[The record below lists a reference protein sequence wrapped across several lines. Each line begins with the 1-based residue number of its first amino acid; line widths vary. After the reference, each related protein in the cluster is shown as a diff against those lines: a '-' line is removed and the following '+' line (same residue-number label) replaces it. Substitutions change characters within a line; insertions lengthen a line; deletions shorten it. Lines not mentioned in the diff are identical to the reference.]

1 MNWQLQIQMNE
12 KLFLKDPAGSELG
25 KRIVQRSAHMINRMG
40 LEEFTFKKLAVEL
53 ATNESSIYR
62 YFENKHRLL
71 LYLAG
76 WYWRWMEYLVVVHT
90 THVKSS
96 TERIEI
102 VLKIL
107 LHQLDGDVAGDP
119 GVDKNVLRSLIIK
132 ENAKAY
138 LTNHVA
144 EDNRQ
149 LFFKPYKDLCGR
161 IAEIFMEFN
170 PTFRYSRSLAST
182 VMQMAHQQHF
192 FMHNLPSLTDFGQV
206 KDDKEIFSFLRLLI
220 LSVLS
225 YQTDKS

>member
-12 KLFLKDPAGSELG
+12 KLFLRDPAGSELG
-25 KRIVQRSAHMINRMG
+25 KRIVQQGAHMIDRMG

-53 ATNESSIYR
+53 GTNESSIYR

-90 THVKSS
+90 TNIKSS
-96 TERIEI
+96 TERIDL

-107 LHQLDGDVAGDP
+107 LHQLDGDMVSGP

-144 EDNRQ
+144 EDNQQ

-161 IAEIFMEFN
+161 IAEIFTEFN

-192 FMHNLPSLTDFGQV
+192 FMHNLPSLTDFGQI
-206 KDDKEIFSFLRLLI
+206 KDDREIFSFLRLLI
-220 LSVLS
+220 LSALS